1 MTKKSLAE
9 LSSDDI
15 LASILDP
22 EGSPLPAKYEQE
34 KRRVIQAAQ
43 LWDSYPNERQVS
55 RMLQIKYNISLKTAY
70 RDIALSK
77 QLFKS
82 EHTFDWDAAMAWMI
96 KDQIE
101 LINKCKVHGDFK
113 EWNNA
118 KKVLRQIIG
127 DRPAKEDDPQR
138 MQANMFVIQV
148 NNNGHVFNLSL
159 DKVRKLAPDELKT
172 MIDAMSDPITDA
184 DAEEIFDS

>member
-1 MTKKSLAE
+1 MAKKSLAE

-82 EHTFDWDAAMAWMI
+82 EHTFDWDATMAWMI

-101 LINKCKVHGDFK
+101 LINKCKVHGDYK

>member
-1 MTKKSLAE
+1 MSNKSLSE

-22 EGSPLPAKYEQE
+22 AKSPLPAKFEQE
-34 KRRVIQAAQ
+34 KRRVIQAAR
-43 LWDSYPNERQVS
+43 LWDCYPNERQVA

-77 QLFKS
+77 ELFKS
-82 EHTFDWDAAMAWMI
+82 EHTFDWDATLAWMI

-101 LINKCKVHGDFK
+101 LIDKCKKLNDLK

-127 DRPAKEDDPQR
+127 DRPAKQDDPKR
-138 MQANMFVIQV
+138 MQANMFVVQV
-148 NNNGHVFNLSL
+148 NNNGHTFNLPL
-159 DKVRKLAPDELKT
+159 DQVRNLAPEQLKT
-172 MIDAMSDPITDA
+172 MIDALSNPID
-184 DAEEIFDS
+184 DAEAEELFDS